1 MSSQLLRTIEQIGH
15 EKGIDVDII
24 IKAVEEA
31 MTTASKKYF
40 HANENIYSVFNR
52 ETGTIEVFAKK
63 KVVDKVANPGE
74 EISLDEARKIDPEVT
89 IGKEINIKKSTEGLG
104 RIAAQTAKQVI
115 FQKVLEA
122 ERDNIYQKY
131 KGKAGEITNGM
142 VKRFDKGDI
151 IIDIGETEAIL
162 PRKEQSKAES
172 YSIGDRIRAV
182 IIDANRS
189 ARSPQVVVSRTD
201 AQLLIKLLQMEVPEI
216 YDNTVTVKNAI
227 REAGE
232 RAKVAVFSNQPDV
245 DPVGACVGIKGNRIQ
260 SVIRELRREKIDIV
274 EYSND
279 PLVYATNALSPAK
292 ISKIAI
298 INSKEKVME
307 VIVEDNQL
315 SLAIGK
321 KGQNVR
327 LASKLLDW
335 KIDIKSESEKKEEI
349 KHKMEMISDT
359 DSILEK
365 LPGIGKKT
373 AQKLIESGY
382 YSLKKISEAS
392 IKELSSIPSI
402 GAKLAETLINEA
414 KKIVNKTTGA

>member
-40 HANENIYSVFNR
+40 RTNENIYSVFNKA
-52 ETGTIEVFAKK
+52 TGIIEVFAKK
-63 KVVDKVANPGE
+63 KVVDKVANPGD
-74 EISLDEARKIDPEVT
+74 EISLDEARKIDSEVT

-131 KGKAGEITNGM
+131 KGKAGEIINGM

-245 DPVGACVGIKGNRIQ
+245 DPIGACVGIKGNRIQ

-279 PLVYATNALSPAK
+279 PIVYATNALSPAK
-292 ISKIAI
+292 ISKIGI
-298 INSKEKVME
+298 INSKERIME

-335 KIDIKSESEKKEEI
+335 KIDIKGESEKKEEI
-349 KHKMEMISDT
+349 KHKMEMISNT

>member
-1 MSSQLLRTIEQIGH
+1 MSSQLLRTIEQIGN

-24 IKAVEEA
+24 IEAVEEA

-40 HANENIYSVFNR
+40 RTNENIYSIFNK

-63 KVVDKVANPGE
+63 KVVDKVENPHE
-74 EISLDEARKIDPEVT
+74 EISLDEAQKIDSKTTV
-89 IGKEINIKKSTEGLG
+89 GKEISIKKPTEGLG

-131 KGKAGEITNGM
+131 KERVSEIINGM

-162 PRKEQSKAES
+162 PRKEQSKAEN

-216 YDNTVTVKNAI
+216 YDNTVTVKNAV

-232 RAKVAVFSNQPDV
+232 RAKVAVYSNQPDV

-274 EYSND
+274 QYSND
-279 PLVYATNALSPAK
+279 TIVYATNALSPAK
-292 ISKIAI
+292 ISKISI
-298 INSKEKVME
+298 VDSKKKVLE
-307 VIVEDNQL
+307 VIVGDNQL

-327 LASKLLDW
+327 LASKLIEW
-335 KIDIKSESEKKEEI
+335 KIDIKSENEKKEEI
-349 KHKMEMISDT
+349 KNKMEMISKA
-359 DSILEK
+359 DSMLEQ

-373 AQKLIESGY
+373 AKKLIESGY

-392 IKELSSIPSI
+392 IGELSSIPSI
-402 GAKLAETLINEA
+402 GTKLAETLINEA
-414 KKIVNKTTGA
+414 KKIVTKNTGA